1 MSEADGF
8 IVQLV
13 ITFIRNLLKI
23 PDRAATA
30 GRRRR
35 TSVSFP
41 NSYLSCLGLPQQV
54 GNRQQASGTLHIMDG
69 PPEVLALLCCSTAG
83 RQSHTNQSASRQ
95 DYGSICRNLLRDV
108 LAL

>member
-30 GRRRR
+30 GRQRRR
-35 TSVSFP
+35 GLFP
-41 NSYLSCLGLPQQV
+41 GTARQLNPALPQCLQRCCRTV
-54 GNRQQASGTLHIMDG
+54 ALQQ
-69 PPEVLALLCCSTAG
+69 
-83 RQSHTNQSASRQ
+83 HT
-95 DYGSICRNLLRDV
+95 
-108 LAL
+108 

>member
-30 GRRRR
+30 GRQE
-35 TSVSFP
+35 TASVCFP
-41 NSYLSCLGLPQQV
+41 TAMCSIAGSYVGLPQQV
-54 GNRQQASGTLHIMDG
+54 GRL
-69 PPEVLALLCCSTAG
+69 
-83 RQSHTNQSASRQ
+83 
-95 DYGSICRNLLRDV
+95 
-108 LAL
+108 